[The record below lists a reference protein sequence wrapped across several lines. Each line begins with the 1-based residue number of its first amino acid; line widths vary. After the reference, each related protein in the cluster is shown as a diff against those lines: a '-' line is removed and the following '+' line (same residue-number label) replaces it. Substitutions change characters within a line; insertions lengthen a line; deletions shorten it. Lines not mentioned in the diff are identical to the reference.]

1 MKKKD
6 LTKFLDKLDFLFPIT
21 SCTHKVIPCIEETS
35 CGGCEIGAHLL
46 NCSCQKEKQIPRL
59 ELKFVM
65 AMQEHRPPGHKASMM
80 IGGPDKVESARQE
93 KAVKRKKL
101 VADRSLRKTQR
112 EKEHEVELEK
122 RVEEHKEL
130 YEDGG
135 EVEDEKVE
143 DEEGYCDSGRRT
155 ELASNMG

>member
-1 MKKKD
+1 M
-6 LTKFLDKLDFLFPIT
+6 
-21 SCTHKVIPCIEETS
+21 
-35 CGGCEIGAHLL
+35 
-46 NCSCQKEKQIPRL
+46 
-59 ELKFVM
+59 M

-112 EKEHEVELEK
+112 EKEHEVELEN

-143 DEEGYCDSGRRT
+143 DEEVQKGEKNKRSSKNILPLPQT
-155 ELASNMG
+155 ALAAVSTQPSNRQSAAISTGQGHIFLGIPEWVIPVNN

>member
-1 MKKKD
+1 M
-6 LTKFLDKLDFLFPIT
+6 
-21 SCTHKVIPCIEETS
+21 
-35 CGGCEIGAHLL
+35 
-46 NCSCQKEKQIPRL
+46 
-59 ELKFVM
+59 M

-112 EKEHEVELEK
+112 EKEHEVELEN

-143 DEEGYCDSGRRT
+143 DEEVQKGEKNKRSSKNNLTLPQAALAAVRT
-155 ELASNMG
+155 QASNRQAAAISTGQGHIFLGIPEWVIPVNN